1 MDNLLTLFY
10 VKLLTYN
17 DFFDSVSNAMGSWTG
32 RLQAIGVVIIIFC
45 VAIAGIM
52 YMLGEDLS
60 RKAKQWLFRIVIGGV
75 ILFSAGIIGDTI
87 KGVTGGF

>member
-1 MDNLLTLFY
+1 MDLFTAFY
-10 VKLLTYN
+10 IKLLTYN
-17 DFFDSVSNAMGSWTG
+17 DFFDSVSSAMGSWTG

-52 YMLGEDLS
+52 YMLGEEMS
-60 RKAKQWLFRIVIGGV
+60 RKAKQWLFRIIVGGV